1 MRPKFTLPLLSFVL
15 AAASAPA
22 QSPVAAPSV
31 APSNPVTAKANDPVQ
46 AMALLATPPANQAP
60 ADALYKDPSQPID
73 ARLKDLL
80 GRMTLEEKVAQLQGY
95 LARDPHAFDEK
106 GTFVG
111 GKDAAGLNNGAGS
124 VWVLPPGGL
133 GGDRFAGNPRDRITR
148 MNSVQKFMKE
158 NTRLG
163 IPVFSFAEALHGYM
177 AAGATSFPAAIALG
191 GTWDQAL
198 VERVFTA
205 AAQEASA
212 RGVRQVLAPVLDLAR
227 DPRWGRFEE
236 CYGEDP
242 YLVSRMGMAAVFGL
256 QGRGATIDQDHVAVT
271 LKHFAGHGQSE
282 GGRNIAPL
290 SFGDREFRT
299 NHLYPFEMAVKVAHA
314 HSLMASYNEW
324 DGVPNH
330 VNHKLLTEILR
341 NEWGFNGYVMSDG
354 GGIDVIYENHNAAS
368 GPAEAGRMS
377 LEAGVD
383 YDLGGKGRCFSTLA
397 EEEKAGTV
405 SMAAIDRAAAGVL
418 RVKFLTGL
426 FEHPYTD
433 PDLTEKVTNTDEHKA
448 LAREAADEA
457 LVLLKNDAHVLPL
470 DASKIKTL
478 AVIGPNAADIH
489 LGGYSAV
496 PMVGVSVLQG
506 IKDFAGTS
514 MKVIYAEG
522 CEITTNHASGWLVN
536 ENPVPNDPTSDS
548 KLIDEAVDAALKSD
562 AVVLVLGESE
572 LLRREAWSED
582 HLGDRDTLQLV
593 GRQHDLARAILATG
607 KPVVVLLINGG
618 PLAVNYL
625 QEKAHAIVECWYAG
639 QQTGQAVTDVLFG
652 KVSPSGKL
660 TVTFPRSVGQ
670 VPDYYDHKPS
680 RMRSYVLDD
689 STPLYPFGFGLSY
702 SSFDYK
708 NLKVSPAQIA
718 PSGTAMVSVDVT
730 NSGTVKADEIVQ
742 LYIHAVV
749 SMPTRPVE
757 ELKDFQR
764 VTLNPGETRTVT
776 FSLSPDKLEAYDI
789 NMHRTVE
796 PGDFDILVG
805 KSSADVLKAS
815 LKVN

>member
-1 MRPKFTLPLLSFVL
+1 MKNPIPLSLISL
-15 AAASAPA
+15 
-22 QSPVAAPSV
+22 
-31 APSNPVTAKANDPVQ
+31 
-46 AMALLATPPANQAP
+46 ALLAVPAAAQSARPAP
-60 ADALYKDPSQPID
+60 YQDPSQSID
-73 ARLKDLL
+73 ARVGDLL
-80 GRMTLEEKVAQLQGY
+80 KRMTLEEKVAQLQGF
-95 LARDPHAFDEK
+95 LVRDAHPFDDK
-106 GTFVG
+106 GNFVG
-111 GKDAAGLNNGAGS
+111 GPEAAGLVNGAGS
-124 VWVLPPGGL
+124 VWVMPPGGL
-133 GGDRFAGNPRDRITR
+133 GGDRFGGNPRDRILR
-148 MNSVQKFMKE
+148 LNAVQKYMREKS
-158 NTRLG
+158 RLG
-163 IPVFSFAEALHGYM
+163 IPVFSMAEALHGYM
-177 AAGATSFPAAIALG
+177 AAGATSFPVPVALG

-198 VERVFTA
+198 VERVFTV

-256 QGRGATIDQDHVAVT
+256 QGREEAIDQQHVEVT

-330 VNHKLLTEILR
+330 VNHKLLTDILR
-341 NEWGFNGYVMSDG
+341 NEWGFQGYVMSDG
-354 GGIDVIYENHNAAS
+354 GGIDVLYENHNAVA
-368 GPAEAGRMS
+368 GPNEAGIMS
-377 LEAGVD
+377 LEAGLD
-383 YDLGGKGRCFSTLA
+383 YDLGGKGRCFSRLA
-397 EEEKAGTV
+397 EDEKAGKV
-405 SMAAIDRAAAGVL
+405 SMASIDRAAAGVL
-418 RVKFLTGL
+418 RVKFLCGL

-433 PDLTEKVTNTDEHKA
+433 PDVEDKVMNTDEHKA
-448 LAREAADEA
+448 LARQAADEA

-496 PMVGVSVLQG
+496 PMQGVSVLDG
-506 IKDFAGTS
+506 LKEFAGQS
-514 MKVIYAEG
+514 IKVLYAEG
-522 CEITTNHASGWLVN
+522 CKLTANHASGWLVN
-536 ENPVPNDPTSDS
+536 ENPVMNDAADDS
-548 KLIDEAVDAALKSD
+548 RLIDEAVATALRSD

-572 LLRREAWSED
+572 LLRREAWSEE
-582 HLGDRDTLQLV
+582 HRGDRDTLELV
-593 GRQHDLARAILATG
+593 GRQHDLARAVLATG
-607 KPVVVLLINGG
+607 KPVVVLLVNGG

-625 QEKAHAIVECWYAG
+625 QENAHAIVECWYAG
-639 QQTGQAVTDVLFG
+639 QQTGQAVADVLFG

-660 TVTFPRSVGQ
+660 SVTFPRSVGQ
-670 VPDYYDHKPS
+670 IPDYYDHKPS
-680 RMRSYVLDD
+680 RMRSYVQAD

-702 SSFDYK
+702 ASFDYK
-708 NLKVSPAQIA
+708 NLRVSPATIA
-718 PSGTAMVSVDVT
+718 PAGTASVSIDVT
-730 NSGTVKADEIVQ
+730 NSGAVKADEVVQ

-764 VTLNPGETRTVT
+764 ITLNPGETRTVT
-776 FSLSPDKLEAYDI
+776 FALTPDKLESYDI
-789 NMHRTVE
+789 AMRRTVE
-796 PGDFDILVG
+796 PGDFDVLVG
-805 KSSADVLKAS
+805 RSSADVVKAS
-815 LKVN
+815 LKVE

>member
-1 MRPKFTLPLLSFVL
+1 MPHKISLSLLALTLL
-15 AAASAPA
+15 AAEAAGQTAPA
-22 QSPVAAPSV
+22 APY
-31 APSNPVTAKANDPVQ
+31 Q
-46 AMALLATPPANQAP
+46 
-60 ADALYKDPSQPID
+60 DPSQPVE
-73 ARLKDLL
+73 ARVKDLL
-80 GRMTLEEKVAQLQGY
+80 QRMTLEEKVAQLQGF
-95 LARDPHAFDEK
+95 LSRDPHAFDDK
-106 GTFVG
+106 GNFVG
-111 GKDAAGLNNGAGS
+111 GADAAGLDKGAGS

-133 GGDRFAGNPRDRITR
+133 GGDRFAGNPRDRIVR
-148 MNSVQKFMKE
+148 MNAVQKFMREK
-158 NTRLG
+158 TRLG
-163 IPVFSFAEALHGYM
+163 IPVFAMAEALHGYM
-177 AAGATSFPAAIALG
+177 AAGATSFPEPIALG
-191 GTWDQAL
+191 GTWDPEL
-198 VERVFTA
+198 VERIFTA
-205 AAQEASA
+205 TAQEASA
-212 RGVRQVLAPVLDLAR
+212 HGVRQVLAPVLDLAR

-256 QGRGATIDQDHVAVT
+256 QGRSATIDPQHVEVT

-341 NEWGFNGYVMSDG
+341 NEWGFDGYVMSDG
-354 GGIDVIYENHNAAS
+354 GGIDVLYEDHHAAA
-368 GPAEAGRMS
+368 GPAEAGILS
-377 LEAGVD
+377 IEAGVD

-397 EEEKAGTV
+397 AEEKAGKV

-418 RVKFLTGL
+418 RVKFICGM

-433 PDLTEKVTNTDEHKA
+433 PDLFEKVTNTDEHKA
-448 LAREAADEA
+448 LARQAADEA

-470 DASKIKTL
+470 DAAKIKTL

-496 PMVGVSVLQG
+496 PMQGVSVLQG
-506 IKDFAGTS
+506 LREFAGAT
-514 MKVIYAEG
+514 MKVVYAEG
-522 CEITTNHASGWLVN
+522 CKLTTNHASGWLVN
-536 ENPVPNDPTSDS
+536 ENPVPNDAADDS
-548 KLIDEAVDAALKSD
+548 RLIDEAVSTALRSD

-572 LLRREAWSED
+572 LLRREAWNED
-582 HLGDRDTLQLV
+582 HRGDRDTLELV
-593 GRQHDLARAILATG
+593 GRQHELARAVLATG

-625 QEKAHAIVECWYAG
+625 QENAHAIVECWYAG
-639 QQTGQAVTDVLFG
+639 QQTGQAVADVIFG
-652 KVSPSGKL
+652 AVSPSGKL
-660 TVTFPRSVGQ
+660 SVTFPRTVGQ

-680 RMRSYVLDD
+680 RMRSYVLSD

-702 SSFDYK
+702 ASFTYK
-708 NLKVSPAQIA
+708 NLTVSPAKIA
-718 PSGTAMVSVDVT
+718 PAGKATVSVDVT
-730 NSGTVKADEIVQ
+730 NAGTVRADEVVQ

-764 VTLNPGETRTVT
+764 VALNPGETRTVT
-776 FSLSPDKLEAYDI
+776 FTLTPDKLESYDI
-789 NMHRTVE
+789 NMRRTVE
-796 PGDFDILVG
+796 PGDFDVLVG
-805 KSSADVLKAS
+805 KSSVEFLKGS
-815 LKVN
+815 LKVE

>member
-1 MRPKFTLPLLSFVL
+1 MPRKIPLSLLLL
-15 AAASAPA
+15 ALIAASAAGQTAP
-22 QSPVAAPSV
+22 AAPY
-31 APSNPVTAKANDPVQ
+31 Q
-46 AMALLATPPANQAP
+46 
-60 ADALYKDPSQPID
+60 DPSQPIE
-73 ARLKDLL
+73 ARVRDLL
-80 GRMTLEEKVAQLQGY
+80 QRMTLEEKVAQLQGF
-95 LARDPHAFDEK
+95 LSRDPHAFDDK
-106 GTFVG
+106 GNFVG
-111 GKDAAGLNNGAGS
+111 GADAAGLNDGAGS
-124 VWVLPPGGL
+124 VRVLPPGGL
-133 GGDRFAGNPRDRITR
+133 GGDRFAGNPRDRIVR
-148 MNSVQKFMKE
+148 MNSVQKFMREK
-158 NTRLG
+158 TRLG
-163 IPVFSFAEALHGYM
+163 IPVFSMAEALHGYM

-191 GTWDQAL
+191 GTWDQEL

-205 AAQEASA
+205 TAQEASA

-256 QGRGATIDQDHVAVT
+256 QGRADTIDPQHVEVT

-341 NEWGFNGYVMSDG
+341 NEWGFDGYVMSDG
-354 GGIDVIYENHNAAS
+354 GGIDVLYENHNAAA
-368 GPAEAGRMS
+368 GPAEAGVLS

-397 EEEKAGTV
+397 VEEKAGKV
-405 SMAAIDRAAAGVL
+405 SMASIDRAAAGVL
-418 RVKFLTGL
+418 RVKFICGM

-433 PDLTEKVTNTDEHKA
+433 PDLFDKVTNTDEHKA
-448 LAREAADEA
+448 LARQAADEA
-457 LVLLKNDAHVLPL
+457 MVLLKNDAHVLPL

-496 PMVGVSVLQG
+496 PMQGVSVLQG
-506 IKDFAGTS
+506 LRDFAGGP
-514 MKVIYAEG
+514 MKVVYAEG
-522 CEITTNHASGWLVN
+522 CKLTTNHASGWLVN
-536 ENPVPNDPTSDS
+536 ENPVPNDAEDDS
-548 KLIDEAVDAALKSD
+548 RLIDEAVSTALRSD

-582 HLGDRDTLQLV
+582 HLGDRDTLELV
-593 GRQHDLARAILATG
+593 GRQHDLARAVLATG

-625 QEKAHAIVECWYAG
+625 QEKAHALVECWYSG
-639 QQTGQAVTDVLFG
+639 QQTGQAVADLLFG

-670 VPDYYDHKPS
+670 IPDYYDHKPS
-680 RMRSYVLDD
+680 RMRSYVLAD

-702 SSFDYK
+702 ASFDYK
-708 NLKVSPAQIA
+708 NLKVSPAKIA
-718 PSGTAMVSVDVT
+718 PSGTATVSVDVT
-730 NSGTVKADEIVQ
+730 NSGSVKADEVVQ

-764 VTLNPGETRTVT
+764 ITLNPGETRAVT
-776 FSLSPDKLEAYDI
+776 FTLTPNKLEAYDI
-789 NMHRTVE
+789 NMHRTVQ
-796 PGDFDILVG
+796 PGDFDVLVG
-805 KSSADVLKAS
+805 KSSVNFLKGA
-815 LKVN
+815 LKVE